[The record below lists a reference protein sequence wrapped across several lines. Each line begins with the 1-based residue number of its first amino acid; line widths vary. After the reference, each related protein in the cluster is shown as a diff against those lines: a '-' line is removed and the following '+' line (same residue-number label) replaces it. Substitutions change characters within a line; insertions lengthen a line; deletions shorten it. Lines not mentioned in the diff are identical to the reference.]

1 MRVVVITGGIGA
13 GKSTASGFLRDKGAI
28 IIDADLVA
36 AQVLEKGSPVLAR
49 VAEVFGPD
57 VLLADGSLDRA
68 ALARAAFASPEATAR
83 LNAIVHPA
91 VAREIGPAVADLRLM
106 PNPPSAVVLEVP
118 LLAEAPVFA
127 QIADLVVAIVA
138 PQELRVARAVQ
149 SGFAEADVRRRLAV
163 QASDAERA
171 VLADVVIVNDGSL
184 ERFLGELERVWSEL
198 VAEGG
203 SR

>member
-49 VAEVFGPD
+49 VAEAFGPD

-138 PQELRVARAVQ
+138 PQELRVARAIQ

-184 ERFLGELERVWSEL
+184 ERYLGELERVWSEL

>member
-49 VAEVFGPD
+49 VAEAFGPD

>member
-49 VAEVFGPD
+49 VAEAFGPD

-198 VAEGG
+198 VSESDA
-203 SR
+203 R

>member
-49 VAEVFGPD
+49 VAEEFGPD

-68 ALARAAFASPEATAR
+68 ALARAAFASTEATAR

-138 PQELRVARAVQ
+138 PQELRVVRAIQ

-184 ERFLGELERVWSEL
+184 ERYLGELERVWSEL

>member
-49 VAEVFGPD
+49 VAEAFGSD

-68 ALARAAFASPEATAR
+68 ALARTAFASARGAAR

-106 PNPPSAVVLEVP
+106 PSPPLAVVIEVP

-127 QIADLVVAIVA
+127 QIADVVVAIVA
-138 PQELRVARAVQ
+138 PQEMRVQRAIA
-149 SGFAEADVRRRLAV
+149 SGFSEADVRRRLAV

-171 VLADVVIVNDGSL
+171 AMADVVVVNDGSL
-184 ERFLGELERVWSEL
+184 ERFLGELERVWRES

-203 SR
+203 SQ

>member
-36 AQVLEKGSPVLAR
+36 AQVLKKGSPVLAR
-49 VAEVFGPD
+49 VAEQFGPD

-68 ALARAAFASPEATAR
+68 ALARVAFASPQATAR

-127 QIADLVVAIVA
+127 EIADLVVAIVA
-138 PQELRVARAVQ
+138 PQELRVQRAIQ

-184 ERFLGELERVWSEL
+184 ERYLGELERVWSEL
-198 VAEGG
+198 GAEGG

>member
-49 VAEVFGPD
+49 VAEEFGPD

-68 ALARAAFASPEATAR
+68 ALARAAFASTEATAH

-138 PQELRVARAVQ
+138 PQELRVQRAIQ
-149 SGFAEADVRRRLAV
+149 GGFAEADVRRRLAV

-184 ERFLGELERVWSEL
+184 ERYLGELERVWSEL

>member
-49 VAEVFGPD
+49 VAEAFGPD

-138 PQELRVARAVQ
+138 PQELRVARAIQ
-149 SGFAEADVRRRLAV
+149 SGFAEADGRRRLAV

-184 ERFLGELERVWSEL
+184 ERYLGELERVWSEL

>member
-49 VAEVFGPD
+49 VAEEFGPD

-68 ALARAAFASPEATAR
+68 ALARTAFGSAESTAR

-138 PQELRVARAVQ
+138 PQELRVQRAIQ

>member
-49 VAEVFGPD
+49 VAEAFGPD

-184 ERFLGELERVWSEL
+184 ERYLGELERVWSEL